1 MEILN
6 RNGVVPF
13 LVFDG
18 LPLPAKSVERDER
31 RRSV

>member
-1 MEILN
+1 MEDLL

-18 LPLPAKSVERDER
+18 LPLPAKSLERDER